1 LWRRIIKNTLFGV
14 FKGVV
19 YYWVFWVLIPWLI
32 SIILRIPFEQPL
44 HLAVLVLGVF
54 IGLGVASSST
64 KPFIG
69 IILSVLSALLA
80 LNILVGILGGV
91 VSASIEYSGVFVE
104 ASLDYTPL
112 LVLIVGFTVIY
123 AIIDC
128 FERFLKL
135 EE

>member
-1 LWRRIIKNTLFGV
+1 
-14 FKGVV
+14 
-19 YYWVFWVLIPWLI
+19 VFWVLIPWLI